1 MLQRMREGA
10 QGLGAKIIVGII
22 CFVLV
27 VFGFGAFNFLSENEP
42 RAASVNDDEITVRE
56 LQIETQRQKRNL
68 QSRMGDEVD
77 PELIDNL
84 VSQQTVLDSLI
95 NRTLLRQTAEELA
108 LVGLAE
114 SFRKEL
120 IDNPNFQVEGVFN
133 QSMYRSTL
141 QNLGYSPQSFQSAM
155 ETDAQLSQLVE
166 VYQDT
171 AFTTGR
177 ELRDAASMLNQTR
190 DVAYMIIDGA
200 MFEDRVGVS
209 ETEIVDFYEMHTD
222 QFVTEESFD
231 LAYVEFSDHDRRNE
245 IDISVE
251 DVRSAYESAKAASES
266 NDRRRASHIL
276 LEVNENRSLVVALE
290 EMSNI
295 RSRVI
300 GGEDFS
306 TLAKELSEDPGSGSA
321 GGDLGVA
328 GRGAFV
334 SDFED
339 VLWSLAT
346 GDVSLPFQTE
356 FGVHLVKLV
365 EIEAVEFPSFDDEQS
380 AMRETLLTERAGRL
394 FEERL
399 AAVDKLAF
407 EETDSLQPIA
417 DTHALE
423 IKTVEGLT
431 RSEGAGVFA
440 STKVRQRVLEIDVI
454 DNGFNSR
461 PILIEDTHAV
471 VVRLVDRTASKQ
483 RSLNEVREQI
493 IAQLKQDKVDE
504 QVLTMVR
511 DTVVRLENEESASD
525 VAARVGATWVRSD
538 DATRAVDNV
547 PTPILQQ
554 AFELAVPGER
564 SRSVG
569 ETQLEDGKRAIVL
582 VTNANL
588 GDFGATT
595 EFERL
600 QLTDQ
605 LTDFFGQRDFE
616 GLIQTLRSDAS
627 IETGVTVTAN

>member
-1 MLQRMREGA
+1 MRDGA

-27 VFGFGAFNFLSENEP
+27 VFGFGAFNFLAENEP

-56 LQIETQRQKRNL
+56 LEIETQRQKRNL
-68 QSRMGDEVD
+68 QSRMGDEVS

-95 NRTLLRQTAEELA
+95 NRTLLRQTAEDLS

-120 IDNPNFQVEGVFN
+120 IDNPNFQVDGVFN
-133 QSMYRSTL
+133 QSIYRSTL

-190 DVAYMIIDGA
+190 DVAYMIIDAA

-209 ETEIVDFYEMHTD
+209 ETEIADFYEMHTD

-431 RSEGAGVFA
+431 RSEGVGVFA

>member
-1 MLQRMREGA
+1 MRDGA

-27 VFGFGAFNFLSENEP
+27 VFGFGAFNFLAENEP

-56 LQIETQRQKRNL
+56 LEIETQRQKRNL
-68 QSRMGDEVD
+68 QSRMGDEVS

-95 NRTLLRQTAEELA
+95 NRTLLRQTAEDLS

-120 IDNPNFQVEGVFN
+120 IDNPNFQVDGVFN
-133 QSMYRSTL
+133 QSIYRSTL

-177 ELRDAASMLNQTR
+177 ELRDAASMLNQPR
-190 DVAYMIIDGA
+190 DVAYMIIDAA
-200 MFEDRVGVS
+200 MFEARVGVS
-209 ETEIVDFYEMHTD
+209 ETEIADFYEMHTD

-365 EIEAVEFPSFDDEQS
+365 EIEAVAFPSFEDEQS
-380 AMRETLLTERAGRL
+380 SMREIILMERAGRL
-394 FEERL
+394 FDERL
-399 AAVDKLAF
+399 AAGDKLAF

-417 DTHALE
+417 ETFALE
-423 IKTVEGLT
+423 IRTVEGLT
-431 RSEGAGVFA
+431 RSEGLGVFA
-440 STKVRQRVLEIDVI
+440 NVKVRQAVLEIDVI

>member
-1 MLQRMREGA
+1 MLQKMRDGA

-27 VFGFGAFNFLSENEP
+27 VFGFGAFNFLAENEP

-56 LQIETQRQKRNL
+56 LEIETQRQKRNL
-68 QSRMGDEVD
+68 QSRMGDEVS

-95 NRTLLRQTAEELA
+95 NRTLLRQTAEDLS

-120 IDNPNFQVEGVFN
+120 IDNPNFQVDGVFN
-133 QSMYRSTL
+133 QSIYRSTL

-190 DVAYMIIDGA
+190 DVAYMIIDAA

-209 ETEIVDFYEMHTD
+209 ETEIADFYEMHTD

-431 RSEGAGVFA
+431 RSEGVGVFA

>member
-1 MLQRMREGA
+1 MRDGA
-10 QGLGAKIIVGII
+10 QGLWAKIIVGII

-27 VFGFGAFNFLSENEP
+27 VFGFGAFNFFAENEP

-177 ELRDAASMLNQTR
+177 EIRDAASMLNQTR
-190 DVAYMIIDGA
+190 DVAYMIIDVA
-200 MFEDRVGVS
+200 MFEDRVEVS

-231 LAYVEFSDHDRRNE
+231 LAYVEFSDHDRRGE

-290 EMSNI
+290 EMSDI
-295 RSRVI
+295 RRRVL

-339 VLWSLAT
+339 VLWSLTA

-365 EIEAVEFPSFDDEQS
+365 EIEAVEFPSFEDEQS
-380 AMRETLLTERAGRL
+380 SLREIILMERAGRL

-417 DTHALE
+417 DTFALE
-423 IKTVEGLT
+423 IRTVEGLT
-431 RSEGAGVFA
+431 RSEGLGVFA
-440 STKVRQRVLEIDVI
+440 NVKVRQAVLEIDVI

-471 VVRLVDRTASKQ
+471 VARLVDRTASKQ
-483 RSLNEVREQI
+483 RLLNEVREQV
-493 IAQLKQDKVDE
+493 IAQLKHDKADE
-504 QVLTMVR
+504 QVLTAIR

-525 VAARVGATWVRSD
+525 VAARMGATWVRSD

-554 AFELAVPGER
+554 AFELAVPGDR
-564 SRSVG
+564 SRSIG
-569 ETQLEDGKRAIVL
+569 ETQLEDGNRAIVL

-595 EFERL
+595 EFERV

-616 GLIQTLRSDAS
+616 GLMQTLRSDAS
-627 IETGVTVTAN
+627 IETGLTITAN

>member
-1 MLQRMREGA
+1 MLQKMRDGA

-27 VFGFGAFNFLSENEP
+27 VFGFGAFNFFAGNEP

-56 LQIETQRQKRNL
+56 LEIETQRQKRNL
-68 QSRMGDEVD
+68 LSRMGDEVD
-77 PELIDNL
+77 PKLIDNL
-84 VSQQTVLDSLI
+84 VGQQAVLDSLI

-120 IDNPNFQVEGVFN
+120 VDNPSFQVDGVFN
-133 QSMYRSTL
+133 PSIYRSTL

-166 VYQDT
+166 IYQDT

-245 IDISVE
+245 IDISIE
-251 DVRSAYESAKAASES
+251 DVRSAYESAKAASKS

-290 EMSNI
+290 EMSDI
-295 RSRVI
+295 RSRVLS
-300 GGEDFS
+300 GEDFS
-306 TLAKELSEDPGSGSA
+306 TLAKELSEDPGSGGA
-321 GGDLGVA
+321 GGDLGMA

-339 VLWSLAT
+339 VLWSLTT

-365 EIEAVEFPSFDDEQS
+365 EIETVEFPSFDDEQS
-380 AMRETLLTERAGRL
+380 AMRETLLTDRAERL

-423 IKTVEGLT
+423 IKTVKGLT
-431 RSEGAGVFA
+431 RSEGVGVF
-440 STKVRQRVLEIDVI
+440 SNIKVRQGVLEIDVI

-471 VVRLVDRTASKQ
+471 VARLVDRTASKQ
-483 RSLNEVREQI
+483 RPLNEVREQI
-493 IAQLKQDKVDE
+493 IAQLKQDKTDK
-504 QVLTMVR
+504 QVLTAIH

-525 VAARVGATWVRSD
+525 VAARMGATWVRSD

-547 PTPILQQ
+547 PTPILQR
-554 AFELAVPGER
+554 AFELAVPGGR

-569 ETQLEDGKRAIVL
+569 ETRLEDGNRAIVL

-600 QLTDQ
+600 QLSDQ

-616 GLIQTLRSDAS
+616 GLMQTLRSDAS
-627 IETGVTVTAN
+627 IETGVTVAAN

>member
-1 MLQRMREGA
+1 MRDGA

-27 VFGFGAFNFLSENEP
+27 VFGFGALNFLAENEP

-56 LQIETQRQKRNL
+56 LEIETQRQKRNL
-68 QSRMGDEVD
+68 QSRMGDEVS

-95 NRTLLRQTAEELA
+95 NRTLLRQTAEDLA

-120 IDNPNFQVEGVFN
+120 IDNPNFQVDGVFN
-133 QSMYRSTL
+133 QSIYRSTL

-190 DVAYMIIDGA
+190 DVAYMIIDTA

-209 ETEIVDFYEMHTD
+209 ETEIADFYEMHTD

-394 FEERL
+394 VEERL

-431 RSEGAGVFA
+431 RSEGVGGFA

-471 VVRLVDRTASKQ
+471 VVRMVDRAASKQ

-511 DTVVRLENEESASD
+511 DMVVRLENEESASD

>member
-1 MLQRMREGA
+1 MLQKMRDGA

-27 VFGFGAFNFLSENEP
+27 VFGFGAFNFLAENEP

-56 LQIETQRQKRNL
+56 LEIETQRQKRNL
-68 QSRMGDEVD
+68 QSRMGDEVS

-120 IDNPNFQVEGVFN
+120 IDNPNFQVDGVFN
-133 QSMYRSTL
+133 QSIYRSTL

-190 DVAYMIIDGA
+190 DVAYMIIDTA

-209 ETEIVDFYEMHTD
+209 ETEIADFYEMHTD

>member
-1 MLQRMREGA
+1 MRDGA
-10 QGLGAKIIVGII
+10 QGLGAKILVGII

-27 VFGFGAFNFLSENEP
+27 VFGFGAFNFLTENEP

-68 QSRMGDEVD
+68 QSSMGDEVD
-77 PELIDNL
+77 PNLIDNL
-84 VSQQTVLDSLI
+84 VSQQAVLDSLI

-120 IDNPNFQVEGVFN
+120 IDNPNFQVDGVFN
-133 QSMYRSTL
+133 QSIYRSTL

-171 AFTTGR
+171 AFTTGH

-190 DVAYMIIDGA
+190 DVAYMIIDAA
-200 MFEDRVGVS
+200 MFEDGVEVS
-209 ETEIVDFYEMHTD
+209 ETEIADFYEMHTD

-231 LAYVEFSDHDRRNE
+231 LAYVEFSDRDSRNE
-245 IDISVE
+245 IDISME

-276 LEVNENRSLVVALE
+276 LEVNENRSLVEALE
-290 EMSNI
+290 EMSDI
-295 RSRVI
+295 RSRVL

-339 VLWSLAT
+339 VLWSLTT

-365 EIEAVEFPSFDDEQS
+365 AVEAVEFPSFDDEQS
-380 AMRETLLTERAGRL
+380 AIRETLLTERAERL

-417 DTHALE
+417 DAHALE

-431 RSEGAGVFA
+431 RSEGVGVFA
-440 STKVRQRVLEIDVI
+440 SMKVRQGMLEIDVI

-461 PILIEDTHAV
+461 PILLEDTHAV
-471 VVRLVDRTASKQ
+471 VARLVDRTASKQ

-493 IAQLKQDKVDE
+493 VAQLKRDKTDE
-504 QVLTMVR
+504 QVVTMIH

-538 DATRAVDNV
+538 DATRAADSV
-547 PTPILQQ
+547 PTPILQR
-554 AFELAVPGER
+554 AFELAAPGER

-600 QLTDQ
+600 QLADQ

-627 IETGVTVTAN
+627 IETGMTVTAN

>member
-1 MLQRMREGA
+1 MLQKMRDGA

-27 VFGFGAFNFLSENEP
+27 VFGFGAFNFLAENEP

-56 LQIETQRQKRNL
+56 LEIETQRQKRNL
-68 QSRMGDEVD
+68 QSRMGDEVS

-95 NRTLLRQTAEELA
+95 NRTLLRQTAEDLA

-120 IDNPNFQVEGVFN
+120 IDNPNFQVDGVFN
-133 QSMYRSTL
+133 QSIYRSTL

-190 DVAYMIIDGA
+190 DVAYMIIDAA

-209 ETEIVDFYEMHTD
+209 ETEIADFYEMHTD

-431 RSEGAGVFA
+431 RSEGVGVFA

>member
-42 RAASVNDDEITVRE
+42 RAASVNDDEITLRE

-177 ELRDAASMLNQTR
+177 EIRDAASMLNQTR
-190 DVAYMIIDGA
+190 DVAYMIIDVA
-200 MFEDRVGVS
+200 MFEDRVEVS

-290 EMSNI
+290 EMSDI
-295 RSRVI
+295 RRRVL

-306 TLAKELSEDPGSGSA
+306 T
-321 GGDLGVA
+321 
-328 GRGAFV
+328 
-334 SDFED
+334 
-339 VLWSLAT
+339 
-346 GDVSLPFQTE
+346 
-356 FGVHLVKLV
+356 LV

-471 VVRLVDRTASKQ
+471 VARLVDRTASKQ
-483 RSLNEVREQI
+483 RPLNEVREQV
-493 IAQLKQDKVDE
+493 IAQLKHDKADE
-504 QVLTMVR
+504 QVLTAIR

-525 VAARVGATWVRSD
+525 VAARMGATWVRSD
-538 DATRAVDNV
+538 DATRAVDSV
-547 PTPILQQ
+547 PTPILQR

-569 ETQLEDGKRAIVL
+569 ETQLEDGNRAIVL

-600 QLTDQ
+600 QLSDQ

-616 GLIQTLRSDAS
+616 GLMQTLRSDAS
-627 IETGVTVTAN
+627 IETGVTVAAN

>member
-1 MLQRMREGA
+1 MRDGA

-27 VFGFGAFNFLSENEP
+27 VFGFGAFNFLAENEP

-56 LQIETQRQKRNL
+56 LEIETQRQKRNL
-68 QSRMGDEVD
+68 QSRMGDEVS

-95 NRTLLRQTAEELA
+95 NRTLLRQTAEDLA

-120 IDNPNFQVEGVFN
+120 IDNPNFQVDGVFN
-133 QSMYRSTL
+133 QSIYRSTL

-190 DVAYMIIDGA
+190 DVAYMIIDAA
-200 MFEDRVGVS
+200 MLEDRVGVS
-209 ETEIVDFYEMHTD
+209 ETEIADFYEMHTD

-431 RSEGAGVFA
+431 RSEGVGVFA

-547 PTPILQQ
+547 PTPILQR

>member
-1 MLQRMREGA
+1 MRDGA

-27 VFGFGAFNFLSENEP
+27 VFGFGAFNFLAENEP

-56 LQIETQRQKRNL
+56 LEIETQRQKRNL
-68 QSRMGDEVD
+68 QSRMGDEVS

-95 NRTLLRQTAEELA
+95 NRTLLRQTAEDLA

-120 IDNPNFQVEGVFN
+120 IDNPNFQVDGVFN
-133 QSMYRSTL
+133 QSIYRSTL

-190 DVAYMIIDGA
+190 DVAYMIIDTA

-209 ETEIVDFYEMHTD
+209 ETEIADFYEMHTD

-431 RSEGAGVFA
+431 RSEGVGVFA

>member
-1 MLQRMREGA
+1 MRDGA

-27 VFGFGAFNFLSENEP
+27 VFGFGAFNFLAENEP

-56 LQIETQRQKRNL
+56 LEIETQRQKRNL
-68 QSRMGDEVD
+68 QSRMGDEVS

-95 NRTLLRQTAEELA
+95 NRTLLRQTAEDLA

-120 IDNPNFQVEGVFN
+120 IDNPNFQVDGVFN
-133 QSMYRSTL
+133 QSIYRSTL

-190 DVAYMIIDGA
+190 DVAYMIIDAA

-209 ETEIVDFYEMHTD
+209 ETEIADFYEMHTD

-431 RSEGAGVFA
+431 RSEGVGVFA

-511 DTVVRLENEESASD
+511 DMVVRLENEESASD

-547 PTPILQQ
+547 PTPILQR

>member
-1 MLQRMREGA
+1 MLQKMRDGA

-27 VFGFGAFNFLSENEP
+27 VFGFGAFNFLAENEP

-56 LQIETQRQKRNL
+56 LEIETQRQKRNL
-68 QSRMGDEVD
+68 QSRMGDEVS

-95 NRTLLRQTAEELA
+95 NRTLLRQTAEDLA

-120 IDNPNFQVEGVFN
+120 IDNPNFQVDGVFN
-133 QSMYRSTL
+133 QSIYRSTL

-190 DVAYMIIDGA
+190 DVAYMIIDAA

-209 ETEIVDFYEMHTD
+209 ETEIADFYEMHTD

>member
-1 MLQRMREGA
+1 MLQKMRDGA

-27 VFGFGAFNFLSENEP
+27 VFGFGAFNFLAENEP

-56 LQIETQRQKRNL
+56 LEIETQRQKRNL
-68 QSRMGDEVD
+68 QSRMGDEVS

-95 NRTLLRQTAEELA
+95 NRTLLRQTAEDLA

-120 IDNPNFQVEGVFN
+120 IDNPNFQVDGVFN
-133 QSMYRSTL
+133 QSIYRSTL

-190 DVAYMIIDGA
+190 DVAYMIIDTA

-209 ETEIVDFYEMHTD
+209 ETEIADFYEMHTD

>member
-1 MLQRMREGA
+1 MLQKMRDGA
-10 QGLGAKIIVGII
+10 QGLGARIIVGII

-27 VFGFGAFNFLSENEP
+27 VFGFGAFNFLAENEP

-56 LQIETQRQKRNL
+56 LEIETQRQKRNL

-95 NRTLLRQTAEELA
+95 NRTLLRQTAEDLA

-120 IDNPNFQVEGVFN
+120 IDNPNFQVDGVFN
-133 QSMYRSTL
+133 QSIYRSTL

-190 DVAYMIIDGA
+190 DVAYMIIDTA
-200 MFEDRVGVS
+200 MFEDRVVVS
-209 ETEIVDFYEMHTD
+209 ETEIADFYEMHTD

-431 RSEGAGVFA
+431 RSEGVGVFA

>member
-1 MLQRMREGA
+1 MLQKMRDGA

-27 VFGFGAFNFLSENEP
+27 VFGFGAFNFLAENEP

-95 NRTLLRQTAEELA
+95 NRTLLRQTAEDLA

-120 IDNPNFQVEGVFN
+120 IDNPNFQVDGVFN
-133 QSMYRSTL
+133 QSIYRSTL

-171 AFTTGR
+171 SFTTGR

-190 DVAYMIIDGA
+190 DVAYMIIDTA

-209 ETEIVDFYEMHTD
+209 ETEIADFYEMHTD

-431 RSEGAGVFA
+431 RSEGVGVFA

>member
-1 MLQRMREGA
+1 MRDGA
-10 QGLGAKIIVGII
+10 QGLGAKILVGII

-27 VFGFGAFNFLSENEP
+27 VFGFGAFNFLTENEP

-68 QSRMGDEVD
+68 QSSMGDEVD
-77 PELIDNL
+77 PNLIDNL
-84 VSQQTVLDSLI
+84 VSQQAVLDSLI

-120 IDNPNFQVEGVFN
+120 IDNPNFQVDGVFN
-133 QSMYRSTL
+133 QSIYRSTL

-155 ETDAQLSQLVE
+155 ETDAQLSQLVD

-171 AFTTGR
+171 AFTTEH

-190 DVAYMIIDGA
+190 DVAYMIIDAA
-200 MFEDRVGVS
+200 MFEDGVEVS
-209 ETEIVDFYEMHTD
+209 ETEIADFYEMHTD

-231 LAYVEFSDHDRRNE
+231 LAYVEFSDRDSRNE
-245 IDISVE
+245 IDISME

-276 LEVNENRSLVVALE
+276 LEVNENRSLVEALE
-290 EMSNI
+290 EMSDI
-295 RSRVI
+295 RSRVL

-339 VLWSLAT
+339 VLWSLTT

-365 EIEAVEFPSFDDEQS
+365 AVEAVEFPSFDDEQS
-380 AMRETLLTERAGRL
+380 AIRETLLTERAERL

-417 DTHALE
+417 DAHALE

-431 RSEGAGVFA
+431 RSEGVGVF
-440 STKVRQRVLEIDVI
+440 SSMKVRQGMLEIDVI

-461 PILIEDTHAV
+461 PILLEDTHAV
-471 VVRLVDRTASKQ
+471 VARLVDRTASKQ

-493 IAQLKQDKVDE
+493 VAQLKRDKTDE
-504 QVLTMVR
+504 QVVTMIH

-538 DATRAVDNV
+538 DATRAADSV
-547 PTPILQQ
+547 PTPILQR
-554 AFELAVPGER
+554 AFELAAPGER

-595 EFERL
+595 EFDRL

-605 LTDFFGQRDFE
+605 LTEFFGQRDFE

-627 IETGVTVTAN
+627 IETGMTVTAN

>member
-1 MLQRMREGA
+1 MRDGA

-27 VFGFGAFNFLSENEP
+27 VFGFGAFNFLAENEP

-56 LQIETQRQKRNL
+56 LEIETQRQKRNL
-68 QSRMGDEVD
+68 QSRMGDEVS

-95 NRTLLRQTAEELA
+95 NRTLLRQTAEDLA

-120 IDNPNFQVEGVFN
+120 IDNPNFQVDGVFN
-133 QSMYRSTL
+133 QSIYRSTL

-190 DVAYMIIDGA
+190 DVAYMIIDAA

-209 ETEIVDFYEMHTD
+209 ETEIADFYEMHTD

-431 RSEGAGVFA
+431 RSEGVGVFA

-511 DTVVRLENEESASD
+511 DMVVRLENEESASD

-547 PTPILQQ
+547 PTPILRQ

>member
-1 MLQRMREGA
+1 MRDGA

-27 VFGFGAFNFLSENEP
+27 VFGFGAFNFLAENEP

-56 LQIETQRQKRNL
+56 LEIETQRQKRNL
-68 QSRMGDEVD
+68 QSRMGDEVS

-95 NRTLLRQTAEELA
+95 NRTLLRQTAEDLA

-120 IDNPNFQVEGVFN
+120 IDNPNFQVDGVFN
-133 QSMYRSTL
+133 QSIYRSTL

-155 ETDAQLSQLVE
+155 ETDSQLSQLVE

-190 DVAYMIIDGA
+190 DVAYMIIDAA

-209 ETEIVDFYEMHTD
+209 ETEIADFYEMHTD

-431 RSEGAGVFA
+431 RSEGVGVFA

-554 AFELAVPGER
+554 AFELPVPGER

>member
-1 MLQRMREGA
+1 MRDGA

-27 VFGFGAFNFLSENEP
+27 VFGFGAFNFLAENEP

-56 LQIETQRQKRNL
+56 LEIETQRQKRNL
-68 QSRMGDEVD
+68 QSRMGDEVS

-95 NRTLLRQTAEELA
+95 NRTLLRQTAEDLA

-120 IDNPNFQVEGVFN
+120 IDNPNFQVDGVFN
-133 QSMYRSTL
+133 QSIYRSTL

-155 ETDAQLSQLVE
+155 ETDSQLSQLVE

-190 DVAYMIIDGA
+190 DVAYMIIDAA

-209 ETEIVDFYEMHTD
+209 ETEIADFYEMHTD

-431 RSEGAGVFA
+431 RSEGVGVFA

>member
-1 MLQRMREGA
+1 LLQRMREGA

-177 ELRDAASMLNQTR
+177 EIRDAASMLNQTR
-190 DVAYMIIDGA
+190 DVAYMIIDVA
-200 MFEDRVGVS
+200 MFEDRVEVS

-231 LAYVEFSDHDRRNE
+231 LAYVEFSDHDRRGE

-290 EMSNI
+290 EMSDI
-295 RSRVI
+295 RRRVL

-365 EIEAVEFPSFDDEQS
+365 EIEAVEFPSFEDEQS
-380 AMRETLLTERAGRL
+380 SMREIILMERAGRL

-417 DTHALE
+417 DTFALE
-423 IKTVEGLT
+423 IRTVEGLT
-431 RSEGAGVFA
+431 RSEGIGVFA
-440 STKVRQRVLEIDVI
+440 NVKVRQAVLEIDVI

-471 VVRLVDRTASKQ
+471 VARLVDRTASKQ
-483 RSLNEVREQI
+483 RPLNEVREQV
-493 IAQLKQDKVDE
+493 IARLKHDKADE
-504 QVLTMVR
+504 QVLTAIR

-525 VAARVGATWVRSD
+525 VAARMGATWVRSD

-554 AFELAVPGER
+554 AFELALPGDR
-564 SRSVG
+564 SRSIG
-569 ETQLEDGKRAIVL
+569 ETQLEDGNRAIVL

-627 IETGVTVTAN
+627 IETGLTVTAN

>member
-1 MLQRMREGA
+1 MRDGA

-27 VFGFGAFNFLSENEP
+27 VFGFGAFNFLAENEP

-56 LQIETQRQKRNL
+56 LEIETQRQKRNL
-68 QSRMGDEVD
+68 QSRMGDEVS

-95 NRTLLRQTAEELA
+95 NRTLLRQTAEDLS

-120 IDNPNFQVEGVFN
+120 IDNPNFQVDGVFN
-133 QSMYRSTL
+133 QSIYRSTL

-190 DVAYMIIDGA
+190 DVAYMIIDTA

-209 ETEIVDFYEMHTD
+209 ETEIADFYEMHTD

-431 RSEGAGVFA
+431 RSEGVGVFA

>member
-1 MLQRMREGA
+1 MLQKMRDGA

-27 VFGFGAFNFLSENEP
+27 VFGFGAFNFLAENEP

-56 LQIETQRQKRNL
+56 LEIETQRQKRNL
-68 QSRMGDEVD
+68 QSRMGDEVS

-95 NRTLLRQTAEELA
+95 NRTLLRQTAEDLA

-120 IDNPNFQVEGVFN
+120 IDNPNFQVDGVFN
-133 QSMYRSTL
+133 QSIYRSTL

-190 DVAYMIIDGA
+190 DVAYMIIDAA

-209 ETEIVDFYEMHTD
+209 ETEIADFYEMHTD

-290 EMSNI
+290 EMSDI
-295 RSRVI
+295 RSRVLS
-300 GGEDFS
+300 GEDFS

-339 VLWSLAT
+339 VLWSLST

-423 IKTVEGLT
+423 IKTVKGLT
-431 RSEGAGVFA
+431 RSEGVGVFA

-547 PTPILQQ
+547 PTPILQR

>member
-1 MLQRMREGA
+1 MLQKMRDGA
-10 QGLGAKIIVGII
+10 QGLGARIIVGII

-27 VFGFGAFNFLSENEP
+27 VFGFGAFNFFTENEP

-56 LQIETQRQKRNL
+56 LEIETQRQKRNL
-68 QSRMGDEVD
+68 QSRMGDEVS

-171 AFTTGR
+171 SFTTGR

-190 DVAYMIIDGA
+190 DVAYMIIDAA

-209 ETEIVDFYEMHTD
+209 ETEIADFYEMHTD

-290 EMSNI
+290 EMSDI
-295 RSRVI
+295 RRRVL

-365 EIEAVEFPSFDDEQS
+365 EIEAVEFPSFEDEQS
-380 AMRETLLTERAGRL
+380 SMREIILMERAGRL

-431 RSEGAGVFA
+431 RSEGVGVFA

>member
-1 MLQRMREGA
+1 MRDGA

-27 VFGFGAFNFLSENEP
+27 VFGFGAFNFLAENEP

-56 LQIETQRQKRNL
+56 LEIETQRQKRNL
-68 QSRMGDEVD
+68 QSRMGDEVS

-95 NRTLLRQTAEELA
+95 NRTLLRQTAEDLS

-120 IDNPNFQVEGVFN
+120 IDNPNFQVDGVFN
-133 QSMYRSTL
+133 QSIYRSTL

-190 DVAYMIIDGA
+190 DVAYMIIDTA

-209 ETEIVDFYEMHTD
+209 ETEIADFYEMHTD

-417 DTHALE
+417 DTFALE
-423 IKTVEGLT
+423 IRTVEGLT
-431 RSEGAGVFA
+431 RSGGLGVFA
-440 STKVRQRVLEIDVI
+440 NVKVRQAVLEIDVI

>member
-1 MLQRMREGA
+1 MRDGA

-27 VFGFGAFNFLSENEP
+27 VFGFGAFNFLAENEP

-56 LQIETQRQKRNL
+56 LEIETQRQKRNL

-133 QSMYRSTL
+133 QSIYRSTL

-177 ELRDAASMLNQTR
+177 EIRDAASMLNQTR
-190 DVAYMIIDGA
+190 DVAYMIIDVA
-200 MFEDRVGVS
+200 MFEDRVEVS
-209 ETEIVDFYEMHTD
+209 ETEIADFYEMHTD

-231 LAYVEFSDHDRRNE
+231 LAYVEFSDHDRRSE

-290 EMSNI
+290 EMSDI

-417 DTHALE
+417 DTYALE
-423 IKTVEGLT
+423 IKTVKGLT
-431 RSEGAGVFA
+431 RSEGVGVF
-440 STKVRQRVLEIDVI
+440 SNIKVRQGVLEIDVI

-511 DTVVRLENEESASD
+511 DMVVRLENEESASD

>member
-1 MLQRMREGA
+1 MLQKMRDGA

-27 VFGFGAFNFLSENEP
+27 VFGFGAFNFLTENEP

-56 LQIETQRQKRNL
+56 LEIETQRQKRNL
-68 QSRMGDEVD
+68 QSRMGDEVS

-95 NRTLLRQTAEELA
+95 NRTLLRQTAEDLA

-120 IDNPNFQVEGVFN
+120 IDNPNFQVDGVFN
-133 QSMYRSTL
+133 QSIYRSTL

-190 DVAYMIIDGA
+190 DVAYMIIDAA

-209 ETEIVDFYEMHTD
+209 ETEIADFYEMHTD

>member
-1 MLQRMREGA
+1 MRDGA

-27 VFGFGAFNFLSENEP
+27 VFGFGAFNFLAENEP

-56 LQIETQRQKRNL
+56 LEIETQRQKRNL
-68 QSRMGDEVD
+68 QSRMGDEVS

-95 NRTLLRQTAEELA
+95 NRTLLRQTAEDLA

-120 IDNPNFQVEGVFN
+120 IDNPNFQVDGVFN
-133 QSMYRSTL
+133 QSIYRSTL

-190 DVAYMIIDGA
+190 DVAYMIIDAA

-209 ETEIVDFYEMHTD
+209 ETEIADFYEMHTD

-511 DTVVRLENEESASD
+511 DMVVRLENEESASD
-525 VAARVGATWVRSD
+525 VAARVGSTWVRSD

>member
-1 MLQRMREGA
+1 MRDGA

-27 VFGFGAFNFLSENEP
+27 VFGFGAFNFLAENEP

-56 LQIETQRQKRNL
+56 LEIETQRQKRNL
-68 QSRMGDEVD
+68 QSRMGDEVS

-95 NRTLLRQTAEELA
+95 NRTLLRQTAEDLA

-120 IDNPNFQVEGVFN
+120 IDNPNFQVDGVFN
-133 QSMYRSTL
+133 QSIYRSTL

-190 DVAYMIIDGA
+190 DVAYMIIDAA

-209 ETEIVDFYEMHTD
+209 ETEIADFYEMHTD

-290 EMSNI
+290 EMSDI
-295 RSRVI
+295 RRRVL

-306 TLAKELSEDPGSGSA
+306 TLAKELSEDPGSGGA
-321 GGDLGVA
+321 GGDVGVA

-431 RSEGAGVFA
+431 RSEGVGVFA

-511 DTVVRLENEESASD
+511 DMVVRLENEESASD

>member
-1 MLQRMREGA
+1 MRDGA
-10 QGLGAKIIVGII
+10 QGLGARIIVGII

-27 VFGFGAFNFLSENEP
+27 VFGFGAFNFLTENEP

-56 LQIETQRQKRNL
+56 LEIETQRQKRNL
-68 QSRMGDEVD
+68 QSRMGDEVS

-95 NRTLLRQTAEELA
+95 NRTLLRQTAEDLA

-120 IDNPNFQVEGVFN
+120 IDNPNFQVDGVFN
-133 QSMYRSTL
+133 QSIYRSTL

-190 DVAYMIIDGA
+190 DVAYMIIDAA

-209 ETEIVDFYEMHTD
+209 ETEIADFYEMHTD

-431 RSEGAGVFA
+431 RSEGVGVFA

-538 DATRAVDNV
+538 DATRADDNV
-547 PTPILQQ
+547 PTPILRQ

-627 IETGVTVTAN
+627 IETGVTFSAN

>member
-1 MLQRMREGA
+1 MRDGA

-27 VFGFGAFNFLSENEP
+27 VFGFGAFNFLAENEP

-56 LQIETQRQKRNL
+56 LEIETQRQKRNL
-68 QSRMGDEVD
+68 QSRMGDEVS

-95 NRTLLRQTAEELA
+95 NRTLLRQTAEDLA

-120 IDNPNFQVEGVFN
+120 IDNPNFQVDGVFN
-133 QSMYRSTL
+133 QSIYRSTL

-171 AFTTGR
+171 SFTTGR

-190 DVAYMIIDGA
+190 DVAYMIIDTA

-209 ETEIVDFYEMHTD
+209 ETEIADFYEMHTD

-431 RSEGAGVFA
+431 RSEGVGVFA

-511 DTVVRLENEESASD
+511 DMVVRLENEESASD

>member
-27 VFGFGAFNFLSENEP
+27 VFGFGAFNFLAENEP

-95 NRTLLRQTAEELA
+95 NRTLLRQNAEELA
-108 LVGLAE
+108 LVGMAE

-120 IDNPNFQVEGVFN
+120 ADNPNFQVDGVFN
-133 QSMYRSTL
+133 QSIYRSTL

-177 ELRDAASMLNQTR
+177 EIRDAASMLNQTR
-190 DVAYMIIDGA
+190 DVAYMIIDVA
-200 MFEDRVGVS
+200 MFEDRVEVS
-209 ETEIVDFYEMHTD
+209 ETEIADFYEMHTD

-231 LAYVEFSDHDRRNE
+231 LAYVEFSDHDRRSE

-290 EMSNI
+290 EMSDI
-295 RSRVI
+295 RRRVL

-365 EIEAVEFPSFDDEQS
+365 EIEAVEFPSFEDEQS
-380 AMRETLLTERAGRL
+380 SMREIILMERAGRL

-417 DTHALE
+417 DTFALE
-423 IKTVEGLT
+423 IRTVEGLT
-431 RSEGAGVFA
+431 RSEGIGVFA
-440 STKVRQRVLEIDVI
+440 NVKVRQAVLEIDVI

-471 VVRLVDRTASKQ
+471 VARLVDRTASKQ
-483 RSLNEVREQI
+483 RPLNEVREQV
-493 IAQLKQDKVDE
+493 IARLKHDKADE
-504 QVLTMVR
+504 QVLTAIR

-525 VAARVGATWVRSD
+525 VAARMGATWVRSD

-554 AFELAVPGER
+554 AFELAVRGER
-564 SRSVG
+564 SRSIG
-569 ETQLEDGKRAIVL
+569 ETQLEDGNRAIVL

-616 GLIQTLRSDAS
+616 GLMQTLRSDAS
-627 IETGVTVTAN
+627 IETGLTVTAN